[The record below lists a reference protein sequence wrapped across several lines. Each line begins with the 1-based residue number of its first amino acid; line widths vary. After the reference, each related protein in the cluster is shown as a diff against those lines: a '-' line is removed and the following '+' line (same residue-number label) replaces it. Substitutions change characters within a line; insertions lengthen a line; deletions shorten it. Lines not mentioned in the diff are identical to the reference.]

1 VKHVVVVGAGFGGLA
16 AAIHLRRRG
25 VLVTV
30 LEKNDHLGG
39 KVDQWCSGGY
49 RFDTGPTLL
58 TMPDVVREAFRA
70 AGTRLEDHCE
80 LVRLDPLCRYSFA
93 DGSVLDATDDPA
105 VMGSR
110 VAALSPPDAG
120 SYQRFLAHAERV
132 YGAAAEPFLFT
143 PFGSLRATDLLRN
156 VRLAPAV
163 FRLDAFRTLH
173 ASVASFFR
181 DPRLQQLFDRFAT
194 YNGSSP
200 YLAPATLAVIPFV
213 EFHFGGWYV
222 KGGMACLASAL
233 GDAARST
240 GAVIRTGT
248 PVARIDAAAGRVT
261 GVRLESGER
270 IPGDAVVC
278 NADAVYAQDSLLGD
292 PGRRRVSRRPPDP
305 SLAGF
310 VLLLGVRKRFGQ
322 LAHHNVFFSGDY
334 EGEFRALV
342 ERGEAA
348 AEPTVYVSVSA
359 HSDPAH
365 APAGGSNL
373 FVLVN
378 APPLGPRAR
387 WDDGGRSYRDL
398 VVRLLERRGLEGL
411 ARAIEV
417 ERVITPDM
425 FAARYNAFRGS
436 IYGTSSNSM
445 FAAFRRPP
453 NRSGSLRGL
462 YFAGGSAHPGGGI
475 PLVLLSGKMAAELA
489 AEDML

>member
-25 VLVTV
+25 ARVTV

-39 KVDQWCSGGY
+39 KVDQWSAGGY

-58 TMPDVVREAFRA
+58 TMPDVVRDVFSA
-70 AGTRLEDHCE
+70 AGVRLDDHLE
-80 LVRLDPLCRYSFA
+80 LVRLDPLCRYRFA
-93 DGSVLDATDDPA
+93 DGSMLDASDDPA
-105 VMGSR
+105 VMESR
-110 VAALSPPDAG
+110 VAAFSPADAG
-120 SYQRFLAHAERV
+120 SYRRFLEHAERV

-143 PFGSLRATDLLRN
+143 PFGSLRARELVRN
-156 VRLAPAV
+156 ARMAPAV
-163 FRLDAFRTLH
+163 LRLDAFRTLH
-173 ASVASFFR
+173 RAVASFFR
-181 DPRLQQLFDRFAT
+181 DPRLRQLFDRFAT

-200 YLAPATLAVIPFV
+200 YLAPATLAVIPYV

-222 KGGMACLASAL
+222 RGGMARLASAL
-233 GDAARST
+233 GDAARSA
-240 GAVIRTGT
+240 GAEIRTGT
-248 PVARIDAAAGRVT
+248 AVERIESASGMVS
-261 GVRLESGER
+261 GVRLAGGER
-270 IPGDAVVC
+270 IAADAVVC
-278 NADAVYAQDSLLGD
+278 NADAMYAQEALLD
-292 PGRRRVSRRPPDP
+292 ASGRSRTSRRAPEP

-310 VLLLGVRKRFGQ
+310 VLLLGVRKRFEQ

-342 ERGEAA
+342 GGGDVA

-359 HSDPAH
+359 SADPGH

-378 APPLGPRAR
+378 APHLGGRAR

-398 VVRLLERRGLEGL
+398 VIRLLERRGLEGL
-411 ARAIEV
+411 AGAIEV
-417 ERVITPDM
+417 ERIITPDL
-425 FAARYNAFRGS
+425 FATRYNAYRGS

-453 NRSGSLRGL
+453 NRSKSLRRL

-475 PLVLLSGKMAAELA
+475 PLVLLSGTMAAGLV
-489 AEDML
+489 AEDLL